1 VAWVVAITN
10 AFNLIDGLDGLAAGS
25 AFFSTLIVFVIA
37 LLQGSLL
44 IATLAAALAGSILGF
59 LRYNFNPASIF
70 LGDSGSLYIG
80 FMLCSAALAGSQK
93 SSTMVAV
100 AIPVVSFGLP
110 ILDVSI
116 AILRRFLR
124 GRPLFEGDAEHIHHK
139 LLKRGFSHRD
149 AVLILYGVSAMFG
162 LLSLLL
168 YPSGSLIVLVLAVIG
183 LGVFFG
189 LQQLRYHEFSEL
201 QRIAERTINQKR
213 VIANNIAIRR
223 AAEDLESCRTLT
235 QIGAVM
241 TDYLE
246 PIGFDGFTLQGA
258 RLDELPESTLFPFV
272 RKNSDVLHLGTSDLD
287 RFAWRLEFCLTPGA
301 AGNWRSLSVFRD
313 SCNDPLWLDANV
325 FVSSGFT
332 AALDVALLRAL
343 EGLYSTE
350 YSTENSEPVRI
361 DAVPSLA
368 AD

>member
-1 VAWVVAITN
+1 
-10 AFNLIDGLDGLAAGS
+10 
-25 AFFSTLIVFVIA
+25 
-37 LLQGSLL
+37 
-44 IATLAAALAGSILGF
+44 
-59 LRYNFNPASIF
+59 
-70 LGDSGSLYIG
+70 
-80 FMLCSAALAGSQK
+80 
-93 SSTMVAV
+93 
-100 AIPVVSFGLP
+100 
-110 ILDVSI
+110 
-116 AILRRFLR
+116 
-124 GRPLFEGDAEHIHHK
+124 
-139 LLKRGFSHRD
+139 
-149 AVLILYGVSAMFG
+149 VSAMFG

-168 YPSGSLIVLVLAVIG
+168 YPSGSLIGLVLAVIG

-258 RLDELPESTLFPFV
+258 RLDELSESTLFPFV

-287 RFAWRLEFCLTPGA
+287 RFAWRLEFRLTPGA

-350 YSTENSEPVRI
+350 YSTENSEPVGI